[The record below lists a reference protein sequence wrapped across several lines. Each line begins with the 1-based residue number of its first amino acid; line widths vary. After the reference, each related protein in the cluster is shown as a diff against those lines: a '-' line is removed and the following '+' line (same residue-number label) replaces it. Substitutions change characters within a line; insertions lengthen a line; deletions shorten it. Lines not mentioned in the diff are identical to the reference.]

1 MVLFTCTALRF
12 KQPTTISFASLSSLS
27 RERRRQKKLSPGK
40 KATQNRLDWVLGT
53 TRFARGFSFFER
65 AKRASRDFS
74 LVVSLRG
81 RARGVGFLPFA
92 PPALVAPVEI
102 RELRESL
109 SFELS
114 LMPRQQKEHHPQSV
128 LFKACDSCFSTPR
141 KKIPTRVF
149 LILILFRP
157 KQHTRRIPGVRGGIL
172 DEAKRPSVERVPEDP
187 RFRNERVRALEPT
200 RSVYQVAIL
209 RRLRAQ

>member
-1 MVLFTCTALRF
+1 MYKKDTRARSHTRRAIMVLFTCTALRF
-12 KQPTTISFASLSSLS
+12 KQPTTISFASLTSLS

-92 PPALVAPVEI
+92 PPALVAPVET

-128 LFKACDSCFSTPR
+128 LFKACDSCFSTPAKEDTDASLSHSHSLSTKTTHPQNPR
-141 KKIPTRVF
+141 SAWWHPRRSETTVCRTR
-149 LILILFRP
+149 
-157 KQHTRRIPGVRGGIL
+157 
-172 DEAKRPSVERVPEDP
+172 A
-187 RFRNERVRALEPT
+187 
-200 RSVYQVAIL
+200 
-209 RRLRAQ
+209 